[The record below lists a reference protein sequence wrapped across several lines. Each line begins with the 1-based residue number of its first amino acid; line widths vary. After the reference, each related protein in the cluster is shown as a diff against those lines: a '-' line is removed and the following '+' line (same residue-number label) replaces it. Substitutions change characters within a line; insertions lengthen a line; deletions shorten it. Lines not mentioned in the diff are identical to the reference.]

1 MPKII
6 IKKDFATAEKVEWWK
21 KLQYTIPDP
30 DKILQDNGFDYS
42 IYRNLLSDPHLWS
55 TIQQRKAQVNQ
66 MGWTLDND
74 DYEDL
79 ANEIIEVLERIQINK
94 AIDQILDCT
103 LFGFDVE
110 EIRYDVINNKITPIE
125 LNQKPVEWFIYSN
138 ENELKLRKITG
149 GSYVFEEGLTLPEY
163 KFILS
168 QHKATYQNPYG
179 EKLLS
184 KVYWPI
190 TFKKAAIDNWEK
202 LLNEHGVPYIV
213 ARHPSNATEDQKLII
228 EQNLIDL
235 LNDHVGMLSEE
246 IGLEFKESQKY
257 NAGDLFKNMIETLNI
272 EISKAILTVTLTTEI
287 GSTGSY
293 KAAQIH
299 RDMLEMI
306 GLQDKKIVERAIN
319 KLIEYY
325 VILNYGTKIK
335 YPKIVLEKKEGIVDA
350 TVERDKTLKEMGVKF
365 TKDYFVR
372 RYNLQETDFELE
384 IEQK

>member
-1 MPKII
+1 MAKII

-21 KLQYTIPDP
+21 KLQYSIPDP
-30 DKILQDNGFDYS
+30 DKILADNGYDYS
-42 IYRNLLSDPHLWS
+42 IYRDLLSDPHLWS
-55 TIQQRKAQVNQ
+55 VIQQRKAQVNQ
-66 MGWTLDND
+66 MGWTLEIDKSDPLFN
-74 DYEDL
+74 ELIDL
-79 ANEIIEVLERIQINK
+79 LENIQLNK
-94 AIDQILDCT
+94 VIDQILDCT
-103 LFGFDVE
+103 LYGFDVE
-110 EIRYDVINNKITPIE
+110 EIRYDIIKNKIVPIE
-125 LNQKPVEWFIYSN
+125 LNQKPAEWFIFSN
-138 ENELKLRKITG
+138 ENELKLRKIAN
-149 GSYVFEEGLTLPEY
+149 GSYIFEEGISLPEY

-168 QHKATYQNPYG
+168 QHKGNYQNPYG

-190 TFKKAAIDNWEK
+190 TFKKASVDNWEK

-213 ARHPSNATEDQKLII
+213 AKHKSNATEPEKDILEDTLTELLADHIGIASEDTNI
-228 EQNLIDL
+228 EF
-235 LNDHVGMLSEE
+235 
-246 IGLEFKESQKY
+246 LESTKY
-257 NAGDLFKNMIETLNI
+257 NAGDLFKNMVETLNI

-325 VILNYGTKIK
+325 IILNYGKKDK

-350 TVERDKTLKEMGVKF
+350 TIERDKTLKEMGINF
-365 TKDYFVR
+365 TKDYFIR
-372 RYNLQETDFELE
+372 RYNLQNEDFELSN
-384 IEQK
+384 EQK